1 MHSAVVC
8 CHLCLCSMSHMTD
21 FPKGTLSRQSV
32 HICIETQTHQIFIII
47 KIKSLNESIDV
58 KEHKSRGAHRA
69 FPM

>member
-1 MHSAVVC
+1 MHGAVVC

-32 HICIETQTHQIFIII
+32 HIYIEIQTHQIF
-47 KIKSLNESIDV
+47 KIKSLNQSIDV

>member
-32 HICIETQTHQIFIII
+32 HIYIEIQTHQIF
-47 KIKSLNESIDV
+47 KIKSLNQSIDV
-58 KEHKSRGAHRA
+58 KEHKK
-69 FPM
+69 